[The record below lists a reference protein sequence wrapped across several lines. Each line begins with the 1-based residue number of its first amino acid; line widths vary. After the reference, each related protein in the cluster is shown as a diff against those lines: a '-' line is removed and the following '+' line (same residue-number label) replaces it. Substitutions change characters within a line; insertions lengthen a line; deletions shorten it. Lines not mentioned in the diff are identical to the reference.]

1 MKHYLKEIYD
11 ETVHD
16 GFMFILDE
24 KEQLDISA
32 FTYKDNAEAIEK
44 HDLGFKYHIIIY
56 KETIDGDVVEPD
68 MFEAILGNPHHY
80 IANLLKCGFF
90 GTICKKTK
98 TSAELANTMYEDLV
112 NMVMEDEEYA
122 SA

>member
-1 MKHYLKEIYD
+1 MKQYLKEIYD

>member
-11 ETVHD
+11 EEIHD

-32 FTYKDNAEAIEK
+32 FTYKDNAAAIEK

-56 KETIDGDVVEPD
+56 KETLDGDVVEPD

-98 TSAELANTMYEDLV
+98 TSAELAHTMYEDLI

>member
-1 MKHYLKEIYD
+1 MKQYLKEIYD

-98 TSAELANTMYEDLV
+98 TSAELANSMYEDLV

>member
-1 MKHYLKEIYD
+1 MKQYLKEIYD

-98 TSAELANTMYEDLV
+98 TSAELANSMYDDLV

>member
-1 MKHYLKEIYD
+1 MKQYLKEIYD
-11 ETVHD
+11 EEVHD

-98 TSAELANTMYEDLV
+98 TSAELANSMYDDLV